1 MSPEGKL
8 TPAQFEILQR
18 IWDSQTGLT
27 VAEIWEAVR
36 SGRNVSR
43 TTVLNLVDR
52 LEKRGWLSRSKD
64 EAVFRY
70 QATVDRARAESQLA
84 NDFVQEFFS
93 GSAMSMVLSLLG
105 SKPVTK
111 SDIRKLQRLL
121 DETDHTSN
129 AGDNT

>member
-1 MSPEGKL
+1 MPEGKL

-18 IWDSQTGLT
+18 IWDSPTGLT

-36 SGRNVSR
+36 SGRDVSR

-64 EAVFRY
+64 DAVFRY
-70 QATVDRARAESQLA
+70 QAAVERARAESEMA

-93 GSAMSMVLSLLG
+93 GSAMNMVMSLLG

-121 DETDHTSN
+121 DETDHTSSI
-129 AGDNT
+129 GDNT

>member
-121 DETDHTSN
+121 DATDSTSN
-129 AGDNT
+129 VGDNP